1 MVDALAAQPDIGKP
15 LRGELEGVWSARVGR
30 HRVIYRLSRTVL
42 FVILVGPRVTIYED
56 TARLLRKSGQDR

>member
-30 HRVIYRLSRTVL
+30 HRVIYRLARTVL
-42 FVILVGPRVTIYED
+42 FVVLIGPRATIYED
-56 TARLLRKSGQDR
+56 AARLLRKSGQD